1 MQQRKAVHFE
11 IQCENVNGMWAE
23 LLQERPQTEEAI
35 RELRDRVR
43 AEHPR
48 ERIRAV
54 KVTTTVT
61 VEEVP
66 EERHPDILPEN
77 VKVRESHL
85 RDRVCE
91 LLQDCD

>member
-1 MQQRKAVHFE
+1 MQQREAVHFE
-11 IQCENVNGMWAE
+11 IQCENDNGVWAE
-23 LLQERPQTEEAI
+23 LLQEPSQTEEAI

-66 EERHPDILPEN
+66 EEPHPGILPEN

-85 RDRVCE
+85 RDRVRE

>member
-1 MQQRKAVHFE
+1 MQQREAVHFE
-11 IQCENVNGMWAE
+11 IQCENVNGLWAE
-23 LLQERPQTEEAI
+23 LLQERPQTEGEV
-35 RELRDRVR
+35 RELCDRAR
-43 AEHPR
+43 AEHPG

-61 VEEVP
+61 IEEVR
-66 EERHPDILPEN
+66 EENHPGILPEN